1 MDQVGYKD
9 MRLRND
15 NMITLKEAIHE
26 IEKDQGRYPN
36 KYWVDLIIKLNVI
49 LFSSIFSILV

>member
-36 KYWVDLIIKLNVI
+36 KY
-49 LFSSIFSILV
+49 